1 MECSRVFCFEE
12 SNCRR
17 LFALMKKV
25 TLVICLAVLFAL
37 GIAAG
42 SFAQTA
48 EEADRAGLEH
58 FRLAFY
64 ELTPGK
70 DVAGALREYQLAEQ
84 AFREAITLAPGWVD
98 PYLHLGRSCFVRK
111 KYREAADWYRQA
123 LDLAPERREICLQL
137 ASSLQMGGQYR
148 QAVEVLVKL
157 RAEENNKD
165 AVKLLDTF
173 VQQLEKQAA
182 EKRGN

>member
-1 MECSRVFCFEE
+1 
-12 SNCRR
+12 
-17 LFALMKKV
+17 MKKFA
-25 TLVICLAVLFAL
+25 LVICLAVLFVLA
-37 GIAAG
+37 IAAA
-42 SFAQTA
+42 SSAQTA

-84 AFREAITLAPGWVD
+84 AFREAIALAPGWVE

-111 KYREAADWYRQA
+111 KYQEAADWYRQA
-123 LDLAPERREICLQL
+123 LALAPERREICLQL

-157 RAEENNKD
+157 RAEEDDED
-165 AVKLLDTF
+165 AIKLLDTF
-173 VQQLEKQAA
+173 VRQLEKQAA
-182 EKRGN
+182 ADRGD

>member
-1 MECSRVFCFEE
+1 
-12 SNCRR
+12 
-17 LFALMKKV
+17 MKKS
-25 TLVICLAVLFAL
+25 IFIGCLAALFL
-37 GIAAG
+37 LAAAAPSLAG
-42 SFAQTA
+42 TA

-64 ELTPGK
+64 ELTPQK
-70 DVAGALREYQLAEQ
+70 DSAGAEREYRLAEQ
-84 AFREAITLAPGWVD
+84 AFREAVTLAPGWVE

-123 LDLAPERREICLQL
+123 LALAPERREICLQL

-173 VQQLEKQAA
+173 VRQLEKQAA
-182 EKRGN
+182 ENRGD